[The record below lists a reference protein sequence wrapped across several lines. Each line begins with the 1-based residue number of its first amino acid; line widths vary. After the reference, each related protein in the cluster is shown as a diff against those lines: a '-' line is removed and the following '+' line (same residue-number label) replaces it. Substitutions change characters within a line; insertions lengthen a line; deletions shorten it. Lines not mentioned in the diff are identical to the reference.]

1 MSTPLGE
8 IRCRK
13 LWHVTAAWHYFVHV
27 STSSES
33 LAEAVGSI
41 LSFLRRSNV
50 NGALSTKRIV
60 WATQLRVIGLQ
71 GLGGEEG
78 ILFDALNYHVRCS
91 GPAGW
96 HFTAVRRKS
105 RKFGPGNTTSAYGE
119 PDDSWQRVLRD
130 VRLGEKP
137 AWFGTP
143 LRELARSG
151 SMAPG
156 FRFPQPE
163 SFLVLP
169 ADARQHRQLSVTKQ
183 RDQRD
188 RIGSAMWEPKELSDR
203 LWTTLGMNQQKLPR
217 HLLPAKTAKL

>member
-1 MSTPLGE
+1 M
-8 IRCRK
+8 
-13 LWHVTAAWHYFVHV
+13 
-27 STSSES
+27 
-33 LAEAVGSI
+33 
-41 LSFLRRSNV
+41 
-50 NGALSTKRIV
+50 
-60 WATQLRVIGLQ
+60 
-71 GLGGEEG
+71 
-78 ILFDALNYHVRCS
+78 
-91 GPAGW
+91 
-96 HFTAVRRKS
+96 RRKS
-105 RKFGPGNTTSAYGE
+105 RKFGPGTTTSAFGE

-143 LRELARSG
+143 LRELERSG

-188 RIGSAMWEPKELSDR
+188 RIGSAMCEPKELSDR

>member
-1 MSTPLGE
+1 M
-8 IRCRK
+8 
-13 LWHVTAAWHYFVHV
+13 
-27 STSSES
+27 
-33 LAEAVGSI
+33 
-41 LSFLRRSNV
+41 
-50 NGALSTKRIV
+50 
-60 WATQLRVIGLQ
+60 
-71 GLGGEEG
+71 
-78 ILFDALNYHVRCS
+78 
-91 GPAGW
+91 
-96 HFTAVRRKS
+96 
-105 RKFGPGNTTSAYGE
+105 
-119 PDDSWQRVLRD
+119 LRD

-156 FRFPQPE
+156 FRLPQPE

-217 HLLPAKTAKL
+217 HVLPAKTAKL